1 LILSKLFP
9 RESKSVFHCLQD
21 AFLHP
26 DTTRPFPHSP
36 AWYLRLM
43 KNLEIAAIFGNMAD
57 LLEIKDANPFRVR
70 AYRNARSNLE
80 SLTDN
85 VEEIAKREAL
95 KEIPGIGKDL
105 AAKITEYIQTGQI
118 RAFEELKSEIP
129 LGLVNIVTI
138 PTIGPKTA
146 RLIFDHLGVE
156 SVEDLEML
164 ARSEELLNVPGIK
177 AKTLENIIRGI
188 GLYKRRKG
196 LFLLGRVLPIAR
208 GFCETLAP
216 LVERV
221 AYAGS
226 LRRMRETVHDI
237 DILATSNDEAGAA
250 RIMDEFVR
258 LPQVASVLAHGPT
271 KSSVLLSDDLQVDLR
286 VVRPEGWGAALC
298 YFTGS
303 KQHNIRMRERAI
315 KRGFKLNEYALVD
328 SAGKNVANLEEE
340 DVYGALDL
348 PWIPPVLREDRG
360 EFEASE
366 SGQLPKLVETTDIQG
381 DLHMH
386 TTWSDGALSTE
397 DMVGAA
403 MSRGYDYVAITDHS
417 KSLGVAGGLSDEQ
430 LLDHIAEIHE
440 LDGRTPNFR
449 VLAGTEVDIRA
460 DGSLDYSDETLSQLD
475 FVVASIHSGLR
486 QDKASLTHRL
496 VRAMGNPHVRV
507 IGHPTGRLLGDR
519 DPYEVDFDRVM
530 TEAVRTR
537 TCLEV
542 NAHYYRL
549 DLNDVLCRKARESGV
564 KVIISTDS
572 HNSENLENLPY
583 GVATAQR
590 GWLEKEH
597 VLNAEPVDRLLAYK
611 SSGR

>member
-1 LILSKLFP
+1 
-9 RESKSVFHCLQD
+9 
-21 AFLHP
+21 
-26 DTTRPFPHSP
+26 
-36 AWYLRLM
+36 M

-57 LLEIKDANPFRVR
+57 LLEIKGANPFRVR

-85 VEEIAKREAL
+85 LEEIAKRDAL
-95 KEIPGIGKDL
+95 KDIPGIGPDL
-105 AAKITEYIQTGQI
+105 AAKITEYIQTNRI
-118 RAFEELKSEIP
+118 DAFEELKTEIP

-146 RLIFDHLGVE
+146 KLIFDHLAVE
-156 SVEDLEML
+156 SVEDLEKL

-188 GLYKRRKG
+188 DLYKRRKG

-208 GFCETLAP
+208 RFCEILAP
-216 LVERV
+216 LSERV

-237 DILATSNDEAGAA
+237 DILATSGDEAGAA
-250 RIMDEFVR
+250 RIMQEFVE
-258 LPQVASVLAHGPT
+258 LPTVASVLVHGPT
-271 KSSVLLSDDLQVDLR
+271 KSSVLLTDDLQVDLR
-286 VVRPEGWGAALC
+286 VVQPDSWGAALC
-298 YFTGS
+298 YFTGC

-315 KRGFKLNEYALVD
+315 KRGLKLNEYALVD
-328 SAGKNVANLEEE
+328 SAGKNVASVDEE
-340 DVYGALDL
+340 DVYSALGL

-360 EFEASE
+360 EFEAGE
-366 SGQLPKLVETTDIQG
+366 AGQLPELIETADIHG

-397 DMVGAA
+397 EMIGAA
-403 MSRGYDYVAITDHS
+403 MSHGYDYVAITDHS

-430 LLDHIAEIHE
+430 LSEHIAEIHE
-440 LDGRTPNFR
+440 IDGRTPDFR
-449 VLAGTEVDIRA
+449 VLAGTEVDIRS
-460 DGSLDYSDETLSQLD
+460 DGSLDYSDEMLSQLD

-486 QDKASLTHRL
+486 QDKASLTQRL

-519 DPYEVDFDRVM
+519 DPYEVDFDVVM
-530 TEAVRTR
+530 TEAARTH

-583 GVATAQR
+583 GVGTAQR

-597 VLNAEPVDRLLAYK
+597 VLNAGSVEDLLAYK
-611 SSGR
+611 RP